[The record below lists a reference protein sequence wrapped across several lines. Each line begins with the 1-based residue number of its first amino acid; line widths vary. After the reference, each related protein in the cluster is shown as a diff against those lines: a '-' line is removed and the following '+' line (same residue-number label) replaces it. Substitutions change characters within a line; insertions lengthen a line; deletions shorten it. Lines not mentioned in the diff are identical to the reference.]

1 MNLWNILT
9 ADVRLNPIASRHY
22 FSRARFAREDARI
35 RNFAL
40 RPLPDVQGFPPIGG
54 AGPVLFAVADAGY
67 FSRFANMF
75 VSSAAKFSPH
85 SAVHIHVLG
94 GHVDVPRFDHMPKHF
109 ALTYE
114 AADFSNMS
122 SAEKGRTCQCMRFVR
137 LAQFVKSTTR
147 DYVAFD
153 IDGLFQKSFGDFK
166 FESDVGLILRPEF
179 ADAGLRVNAG
189 VVFMRATPAAHAFMH
204 SASTHMLA
212 HVQHAV
218 FTEKLD
224 QRCLAMAVTEAVKPL
239 PPEIYTF
246 EPGQGHFY
254 SAKGKRKNEE
264 LRVVFEGIRGGEEIG
279 ALSQ

>member
-137 LAQFVKSTTR
+137 LAQFVKSTAR
-147 DYVAFD
+147 DYVAID
-153 IDGLFQKSFGDFK
+153 IDGLFQKSFAGFSVE
-166 FESDVGLILRPEF
+166 FAGEVGLIVRPQF
-179 ADAGLRVNAG
+179 ADEGLRVNAG
-189 VVFMRATPAAHAFMH
+189 MAFMRATDAAQNFMDRA
-204 SASTHMLA
+204 SAQMLR
-212 HVQHAV
+212 HLQHAPFV
-218 FTEKLD
+218 EKLD
-224 QRCLAMAVTEAVKPL
+224 QRCLALAVDKSVTPL
-239 PPEIYTF
+239 LADVYSF
-246 EPGQGHFY
+246 EPGQGYFY
-254 SAKGKRKNEE
+254 SAKGGRKNDE
-264 LRVVFEGIRGGEEIG
+264 LKTVFDKGLGTT
-279 ALSQ
+279 AD